1 MRIEPNDA
9 NVGVG
14 TTSNMKVELDTDTL
28 KKVMKDYKRI
38 KKYMRSSIYEVKK
51 MDGNEKVIT
60 KLMKE
65 LENI

>member
-1 MRIEPNDA
+1 
-9 NVGVG
+9 
-14 TTSNMKVELDTDTL
+14 
-28 KKVMKDYKRI
+28 MKDYKRI

>member
-1 MRIEPNDA
+1 MRIESNDA

-14 TTSNMKVELDTDTL
+14 TTSDMKVELDTDTL